1 MLCGFARLGEGE
13 VALLSVSGRWAL
25 ETPNDHRLTHKR
37 STGQTCALYTLRRG
51 RRPPP
56 CPTPTPAIRLLVALQ
71 HFHALPTPA
80 RIASRQEAFPGLLL
94 SQFFLFLLSSSCCTC
109 WDLLRLLAGS
119 PRPCHWDLSS
129 ALHPQARE
137 RSWRDEG
144 GRATGD
150 RRFASAQLRRA
161 RFDGRGGCEG
171 ARNMIKPDEMRG
183 RVRDVLELG
192 QLEIIQIF

>member
-1 MLCGFARLGEGE
+1 MLRGFARLGEGE

-25 ETPNDHRLTHKR
+25 ETPDDHRLTHKR
-37 STGQTCALYTLRRG
+37 STGQTCALFTLRLG
-51 RRPPP
+51 RRPPS
-56 CPTPTPAIRLLVALQ
+56 TANTRLLALQ
-71 HFHALPTPA
+71 HFHALHTPA

-119 PRPCHWDLSS
+119 PRPCHWNLCG

-137 RSWRDEG
+137 RSWRYEG
-144 GRATGD
+144 SRATGH